1 MKKVI
6 FFFLKN
12 FGILLLWIFSSCHS
26 NDKHL
31 SVNIKVGERSYS
43 VQKKAREYIQEQNLN
58 QTFSAYSIK
67 IDIINNTDSTI
78 KYWIMKCCWQDN
90 FIFNTS
96 GIYLDYCICDSNY
109 PMLET
114 LYPHQIKTIPGTIIF
129 VSDSIKIKTGKIGF
143 ALLDDEE
150 EFESYLFNRITMQVK
165 DEKNIIWSNE
175 FKIK

>member
-1 MKKVI
+1 
-6 FFFLKN
+6 
-12 FGILLLWIFSSCHS
+12 
-26 NDKHL
+26 
-31 SVNIKVGERSYS
+31 
-43 VQKKAREYIQEQNLN
+43 
-58 QTFSAYSIK
+58 
-67 IDIINNTDSTI
+67 
-78 KYWIMKCCWQDN
+78 
-90 FIFNTS
+90 
-96 GIYLDYCICDSNY
+96 
-109 PMLET
+109 MLET